1 MRATQLIASVMLSL
15 LISGAALAEQP
26 PRELRAAFIDF
37 PPYKYKDEEGNAA
50 GPWVEFSEQLA
61 TEAGYQLTWVELPIS
76 RVYRHLIT
84 GKVDLWPGVAGIPEL
99 EGAVLETNLTPLSLS
114 VTAYHLDDQP
124 SISRLEELRGKELI
138 LIGGFTYLGLL
149 DDIIKDPSTTV
160 ARTPE
165 HDSALRMLSLGRGQ
179 YMVNYDEPVN
189 ELLADNPIENLRR
202 SLLVEVRGAF
212 VISRKTPGAHE
223 VKKDLEQ
230 AFETLGLDPL
240 DDSSR

>member
-1 MRATQLIASVMLSL
+1 MRTTPLIASIMLSL
-15 LISGAALAEQP
+15 LISGTALAEQP

-50 GPWVEFSEQLA
+50 GPWVDYSEKLA
-61 TEAGYQLTWVELPIS
+61 AEAGYRLTWVELPIS

-84 GKVDLWPGVAGIPEL
+84 GNIDLWPGVAGIPEL
-99 EGAVLETNLTPLSLS
+99 EGAVLETSLTPLSLS

-124 SISRLEELRGKELI
+124 AISRLEELRGKELI

-149 DDIIKDPSTTV
+149 DDITSDPSTTV

-165 HDSALRMLSLGRGQ
+165 HGSALRMLSLGRGQ

-189 ELLADNPIENLRR
+189 ELLADNPIENLRH
-202 SLLVEVRGAF
+202 SPLVKVRGAF
-212 VISRKTPGAHE
+212 IISRKTPGAHE
-223 VKKDLEQ
+223 VKQDLEQ
-230 AFETLGLDPL
+230 AFETLGLEAL
-240 DDSSR
+240 DSSPR